1 MFHLNLGWSIEMG
14 KAVQRRGRLGEVRSF
29 LGALYGPDLHA
40 KRIDALAG
48 ATLGVMA
55 GASLAVAM
63 IGQALAQARGLVTK
77 HAVKQVDR
85 LLSNAGIDVWDS
97 FARWVPQQVGGR
109 ADILVAMDWTD
120 FDHDGQST
128 LVLSLVTG
136 HGRAAPLLW
145 LTVWKEEIA
154 TRRND
159 YEDACLH
166 RLAETM
172 PAGCR
177 VSILADR
184 GFGDQKLF
192 AFLPKLGFGYV
203 IRFRGNIGVT
213 DADGTTRPAAEWVG
227 KNGRARKLRDAR
239 VTAKGQRVGAVV
251 CVHAKGMKEP
261 WCLAASDPEAT
272 AATLVNHYA
281 RRWTIEPAFRDTKD
295 LRFGMGL
302 SSTRIGEPMRRD
314 RLLLVSA
321 FAMALLTL
329 LGTVGESLG
338 MDRLLKSNTSKT
350 RSHSLFRQGC
360 MLYELIPNMPEHR
373 LAPLIKQFAK
383 ILHGAREFS
392 GVFNHT
398 EMRG

>member
-1 MFHLNLGWSIEMG
+1 MSSWSIEVS
-14 KAVQRRGRLGEVRSF
+14 KADHSHRRLEEVRGF
-29 LGALYGPDLHA
+29 IDGLYGHDLHA
-40 KRIDALAG
+40 KRVDALAG
-48 ATLGVMA
+48 ATLGVMT

-63 IGQALAQARGLVTK
+63 IGQAMAQARGLVTK

-85 LLSNAGIDVWDS
+85 LMSNQGIDVWDS
-97 FARWVPQQVGGR
+97 FAQWVPQQVGTR
-109 ADILVAMDWTD
+109 RDVLVAMDWTD
-120 FDHDGQST
+120 FDRDGQST

-159 YEDACLH
+159 YEDACLR

-172 PAGCR
+172 PQGCQ
-177 VSILADR
+177 VTILADR

-192 AFLPKLGFGYV
+192 AFLGELGFGYV
-203 IRFRGNIGVT
+203 IRFRGNIRVA
-213 DADGTTRPAAEWVG
+213 DAAGEAKPAAEWLRKG
-227 KNGRARKLRDAR
+227 GRARKLRDAR
-239 VTAKGQRVGAVV
+239 VTAQGRQVGAVV

-272 AATLVNHYA
+272 SAVLVNHYA
-281 RRWTIEPAFRDTKD
+281 RRWTIEPHFRDTKD

-302 SSTRIGEPMRRD
+302 SATRIGDPMRRD

-321 FAMALLTL
+321 FATALLTL

-373 LAPLIKQFAK
+373 LAPLIERFAQ
-383 ILHGAREFS
+383 AVSEASEVS
-392 GVFNHT
+392 GLFAIT

>member
-1 MFHLNLGWSIEMG
+1 MLGWSLDVG
-14 KAVQRRGRLGEVRSF
+14 KAEQSRKRLEDVRGFIG
-29 LGALYGPDLHA
+29 GLYGPDLHA
-40 KRIDALAG
+40 KRVDALAG

-63 IGQALAQARGLVTK
+63 IGQALAQARGLVTQ

-85 LLSNAGIDVWDS
+85 LLSNGGIDVWDS
-97 FARWVPQQVGGR
+97 FARWVPHQVGAQR
-109 ADILVAMDWTD
+109 DILVAMDWTD

-136 HGRAAPLLW
+136 HGRAAPLIW

-159 YEDACLH
+159 YEDACLR

-172 PAGCR
+172 PPGCR
-177 VSILADR
+177 VTILADR

-192 AFLPKLGFGYV
+192 AFLDELGFGYV
-203 IRFRGNIGVT
+203 IRFRGNIRVT
-213 DADGTTRPAAEWVG
+213 DGSGETRAAAEWVG
-227 KNGRARKLRDAR
+227 QGGRARKLRDAR
-239 VTAKGQRVGAVV
+239 VTAQGRQVGAVV

-272 AATLVNHYA
+272 AAGLVNPYA
-281 RRWTIEPAFRDTKD
+281 RRWTLEPQFRDTKD

-302 SSTRIGEPMRRD
+302 STTRLGEPMRRD

-321 FAMALLTL
+321 FAMALLTM
-329 LGTVGESLG
+329 LGAVGESLG

-350 RSHSLFRQGC
+350 RTHSLFRQGC
-360 MLYELIPNMPEHR
+360 MLYDLIPNMPEHR
-373 LAPLIKQFAK
+373 LLPLMQKFNAAVSNAAGLTPVFALAK
-383 ILHGAREFS
+383 
-392 GVFNHT
+392 
-398 EMRG
+398 